1 MQTRSTDTELPVT
14 GGMQAEAE
22 GLQKAPGVSFGP
34 ELRTFQGP
42 APTLSLAVTWEPRQ
56 LTRHR
61 CRRQEG
67 GNFSL
72 HVGGMA
78 LSLAHPVPGRQAEHT
93 HAAAVLKPRR
103 TGRFK
108 GTTTEPS
115 AHSIAAR
122 TKAAFNLKQDL

>member
-1 MQTRSTDTELPVT
+1 MDTELPIT

-22 GLQKAPGVSFGP
+22 GLQKALGVSFGP

-42 APTLSLAVTWEPRQ
+42 APTLSLGVTWEPRQ
-56 LTRHR
+56 PTRHR
-61 CRRQEG
+61 CQRPEG

-93 HAAAVLKPRR
+93 HAAAALKPRR

-108 GTTTEPS
+108 GVTTERS
-115 AHSIAAR
+115 ALSIIAR
-122 TKAAFNLKQDL
+122 TKAAFSLKQDL